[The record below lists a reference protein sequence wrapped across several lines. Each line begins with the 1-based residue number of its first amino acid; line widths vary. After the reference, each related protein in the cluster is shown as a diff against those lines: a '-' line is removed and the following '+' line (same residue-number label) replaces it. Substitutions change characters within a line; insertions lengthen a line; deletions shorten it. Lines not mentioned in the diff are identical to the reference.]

1 MYKDRTLKNTVLA
14 AKKGFKVIL
23 ITGARQVGKTTF
35 LNSISKNMNYV
46 TLDNPKDLL
55 IAKTDPEMF
64 FQRFSLPVFIDE
76 VQYAPE
82 LFPYIKLL
90 VDSSN
95 KTGQVFITGSQ
106 QYSMM
111 KNVTESL
118 AGRVAII
125 DMLGFS
131 IYERENK
138 GLLQKPFLPS
148 AKPNEILK
156 HNSVADT
163 YKIIWR
169 GSYPQMGNKP
179 SLDWELFYS
188 SYLKSY
194 LERDIKQLTNIINES
209 NFVRFM
215 SIVAAHTGQELNVAE
230 ISKTSGITVKT
241 VNEWLSVLEAS
252 GIIFLLKPYYKN
264 ITKRFVKRPK
274 IYFTDTGLCAY
285 LTEWITPETLE
296 KGAMSEAIFET
307 FVINEVIKSYR
318 HNGKSQAFYYYRD
331 SNRNEIDLLISQNG
345 LFYPIEIKKTAN
357 PTKEDIKAFDTLS
370 QFEKIGY
377 SSLICLTN
385 KIYPLTKTVNA
396 ISIWNI

>member
-1 MYKDRTLKNTVLA
+1 MQ
-14 AKKGFKVIL
+14 KKGFKVIL

-46 TLDNPKDLL
+46 TLDNPKNLL
-55 IAKTDPEMF
+55 LAKTDPEMF

-82 LFPYIKLL
+82 LFPYIKML

-111 KNVTESL
+111 RNITESL

-148 AKPNEILK
+148 TKSKEILK

-163 YKIIWR
+163 YKVIWR
-169 GSYPQMGNKP
+169 GSYPQMINKP
-179 SLDWELFYS
+179 SLNWELFYS

-194 LERDIKQLTNIINES
+194 LERDIKQLTNIISED

-215 SIVAAHTGQELNVAE
+215 CIVAARTGQELNIAE
-230 ISKTSGITVKT
+230 ISKTSGTTVKT

-264 ITKRFVKRPK
+264 ITKRFVKRPR
-274 IYFTDTGLCAY
+274 IYFTDTGLCSY

-296 KGAMSEAIFET
+296 KGAMSGAIFET
-307 FVINEVIKSYR
+307 FVINEIIKSYK

-331 SNRNEIDLLISQNG
+331 SNRNEIDLLISRNG

-357 PTKEDIKAFDTLS
+357 PSKEDIKAFDTLS
-370 QFEKIGY
+370 QFEKIEYG
-377 SSLICLTN
+377 SLICLTN
-385 KIYPLTKTVNA
+385 KIYPLTKTTNA

>member
-1 MYKDRTLKNTVLA
+1 
-14 AKKGFKVIL
+14 
-23 ITGARQVGKTTF
+23 
-35 LNSISKNMNYV
+35 MNYV
-46 TLDNPKDLL
+46 TLDNPKNLL
-55 IAKTDPEMF
+55 LAKTDPEMF

-82 LFPYIKLL
+82 LFPYIKML

-111 KNVTESL
+111 RNITESL

-148 AKPNEILK
+148 TKSKEILK

-163 YKIIWR
+163 YKVIWR
-169 GSYPQMGNKP
+169 GSYPQMINKP
-179 SLDWELFYS
+179 SLNWELFYS

-194 LERDIKQLTNIINES
+194 LERDIKQLTNIISED

-215 SIVAAHTGQELNVAE
+215 CIVAARTGQELNIAE
-230 ISKTSGITVKT
+230 ISKTSGTTVKT

-264 ITKRFVKRPK
+264 ITKRFVKRPR
-274 IYFTDTGLCAY
+274 IYFTDTGLCSY

-296 KGAMSEAIFET
+296 KGAMSGAIFET
-307 FVINEVIKSYR
+307 FVINEIIKSYK

-331 SNRNEIDLLISQNG
+331 SNRNEIDLLISRNG

-357 PTKEDIKAFDTLS
+357 PSKEDIKAFDTLS
-370 QFEKIGY
+370 QFEKIEYG
-377 SSLICLTN
+377 SLICLTN
-385 KIYPLTKTVNA
+385 KIYPLTKTTNA